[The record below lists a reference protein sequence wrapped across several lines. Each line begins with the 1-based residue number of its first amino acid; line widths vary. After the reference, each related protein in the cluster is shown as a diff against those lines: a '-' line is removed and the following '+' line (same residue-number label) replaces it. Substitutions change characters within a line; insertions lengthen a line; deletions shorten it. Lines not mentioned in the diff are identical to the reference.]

1 MKKITLIVMSCL
13 MAMSIQAQNLK
24 LWYSKP
30 AQNWTE
36 ALPIGC
42 TAQRRNFLEWRT
54 SQQRQPRSQSTSE
67 GNPETHF

>member
-36 ALPIGC
+36 ALPIWL
-42 TAQRRNFLEWRT
+42 Q
-54 SQQRQPRSQSTSE
+54 
-67 GNPETHF
+67 